1 MAVGINL
8 TDDIRVELGEIKEL
22 LLNDLTSAGIK
33 YEIPFDKLNKEGIKE
48 TIIHIKEIG
57 TEISIEN
64 DIISYIK
71 LGNTPYTKLD
81 TIDDITTNV
90 LVHIKNIQKHIEDK
104 FGNNNY
110 TVKIEKIDTVNM
122 NITLIVSSDK
132 DKCRIQ
138 ILRDNTG
145 GVYINTIRSI

>member
-8 TDDIRVELGEIKEL
+8 TEDVKVELGEIKEI
-22 LLNDLTSAGIK
+22 LLNDLNNAGIR
-33 YEIPFDKLNKEGIKE
+33 YEIPFDKLNKNGIKE
-48 TIIHIKEIG
+48 TIIHIKDIG

-81 TIDDITTNV
+81 TIDDIKTNV
-90 LVHIKNIQKHIEDK
+90 LEHIKNIQKHIGGK
-104 FGNNNY
+104 FGKDKYN
-110 TVKIEKIDTVNM
+110 VKIEKIDTGTM
-122 NITLIVSSDK
+122 NITLIITSQTE
-132 DKCRIQ
+132 KCRIQ

-145 GVYINTIRSI
+145 GVYINTMRIL